1 MSEEANYKNI
11 YVSAEL
17 LMEFLDKRKAVY
29 TYDFKQHDDKYYVGV
44 IVGLDIAIGQIEK
57 LIGEGHIMSP
67 NPLESWDV
75 NT

>member
-17 LMEFLDKRKAVY
+17 LMKFLDKKKALY
-29 TYDFKQHDDKYYVGV
+29 IHDFRQHDDKYYVGV

-67 NPLESWDV
+67 ELFGREV
-75 NT
+75 Q